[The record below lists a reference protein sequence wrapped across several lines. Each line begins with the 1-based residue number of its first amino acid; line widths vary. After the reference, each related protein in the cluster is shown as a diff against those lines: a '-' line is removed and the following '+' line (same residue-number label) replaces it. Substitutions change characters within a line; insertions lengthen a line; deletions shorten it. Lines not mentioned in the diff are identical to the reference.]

1 MTSEETRKFAQAQD
15 GSPAAIELVAIFGAS
30 WTTSP
35 LLADVFTRLGED
47 EPKSVVAADI
57 GLDRFALDRLLNS
70 FRRNMRLAA

>member
-1 MTSEETRKFAQAQD
+1 MDLQQPSK
-15 GSPAAIELVAIFGAS
+15 LVAIFRRLLDHM
-30 WTTSP
+30 SP